1 MPAQASKTYAGPNPE
16 CPALLEEH
24 LTSSL
29 AASRQS
35 LPAEVFQ
42 RQSSNLTEGIS
53 MWDLYPPDY
62 NCPLLKER
70 VGQ

>member
-1 MPAQASKTYAGPNPE
+1 M
-16 CPALLEEH
+16 LLV
-24 LTSSL
+24 
-29 AASRQS
+29 ASRLS

-42 RQSSNLTEGIS
+42 RQYSNLSEGIS
-53 MWDLYPPDY
+53 VWDLYPPDY